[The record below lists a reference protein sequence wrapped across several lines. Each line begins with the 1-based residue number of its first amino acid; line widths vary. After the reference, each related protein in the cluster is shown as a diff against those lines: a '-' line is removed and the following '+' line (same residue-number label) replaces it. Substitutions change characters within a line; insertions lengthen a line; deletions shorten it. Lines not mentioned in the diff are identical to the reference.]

1 MFWFNIFLE
10 ICTVVSL
17 FCNVVCGSL
26 IDSNSQNIS
35 AISYLKNNIHMLVL
49 GGRGCKLN
57 AYIVYTG
64 ESGESKIIKLERTYL
79 MDDPCAPVR
88 MFIDV

>member
-1 MFWFNIFLE
+1 
-10 ICTVVSL
+10 
-17 FCNVVCGSL
+17 
-26 IDSNSQNIS
+26 
-35 AISYLKNNIHMLVL
+35 MLVL

-64 ESGESKIIKLERTYL
+64 ESGESKIIKSERTYL